1 MEHDMRRHFGRYYED
16 FHVGEIFRHWP
27 GKTIFESDN
36 NLFCLLTMNHHPV
49 HLDINYC
56 KDQKYGR
63 ILVCGPLVISIVIG
77 MTVSDISGMAIAN
90 LDYEKISHNRPV
102 FINDTIYAV
111 TRILDKQDSN
121 TEFDRG
127 VIYVETKAYNQNN
140 KRVLTLRRHVLV
152 PKGGSKHETL

>member
-1 MEHDMRRHFGRYYED
+1 MEHDMRKHFGGCYED
-16 FHVGEIFRHWP
+16 FHVGEIYRHWP

-56 KDQKYGR
+56 KGQKYGK
-63 ILVCGPLVISIVIG
+63 ILVCGLLVISIVVG

-90 LDYEKISHNRPV
+90 LDYERISHDRPV

-111 TRILDKQDSN
+111 TRILDKQESKIK
-121 TEFDRG
+121 FDRG

-152 PKGGSKHETL
+152 PKGGSQH